1 MTTTLENPLTAARF
15 VSFFVPGIPQPGGS
29 KRAFHRPGM
38 RFPVIVDANPKAKDW
53 KGVVAA
59 IASQFCTGELLAGAL
74 IANVT
79 FYLRRPVG
87 HYGSGRNSSI
97 LKPSSPKHPTSKPDA
112 TKLWRSTEDALTGI
126 VWIDD
131 AQIVNQYVYKRY
143 AELGQQPGAQIRID
157 ELLSFE

>member
-1 MTTTLENPLTAARF
+1 MTTTLENPLAAARS

-59 IASQFCTGELLAGAL
+59 IASQNCSGELLAGAL
-74 IANVT
+74 CANVT
-79 FYLRRPVG
+79 FFLRRPAS

-97 LKPSSPKHPTSKPDA
+97 LKPSAPKHPTSKPDA

-126 VWIDD
+126 IWTDD
-131 AQIVNQYVYKRY
+131 SQIVDQRVKKKY

-157 ELLSFE
+157 EFLSFE